1 MAFEILTQWE
11 NMIQLHKIKDFQF
24 KHMQFSPTLF
34 IVPQLWNW
42 KRLKR
47 PPQPHSIVFSWNIAW
62 SFLKII
68 PPPLSTSFNYR
79 NHSCTMFI
87 IMWVWVNRSPINLS
101 TNSCFKPFQLNFLT
115 LLSFI
120 NSKYLL
126 AYLLF
131 VVNG

>member
-11 NMIQLHKIKDFQF
+11 NMIQLHKLKISNL
-24 KHMQFSPTLF
+24 KHMQFSPTHF

-42 KRLKR
+42 KHWKR

-79 NHSCTMFI
+79 NHSWTMLI

-120 NSKYLL
+120 NSEYLL
-126 AYLLF
+126 AYLLLF
-131 VVNG
+131 ING